1 MGLGVVHSMVNRT
14 PSEDEAAKA
23 RLGRVR
29 GYRVRPDRVEGL
41 GAEIE
46 RASRAVRK
54 RTDAEQAA
62 ADAWDAVVPDE
73 FRERA
78 TFVTVKRG
86 VVTVRVPDA
95 GVRYRLEAWV
105 RGGGQASY
113 AGIAKTAV
121 SRVKVVV

>member
-1 MGLGVVHSMVNRT
+1 MGETGQ
-14 PSEDEAAKA
+14 SEGADRAAGA
-23 RLGRVR
+23 RLDRVR
-29 GYRVRPDRVEGL
+29 GYRVRPEGGGL
-41 GAEIE
+41 GEAID
-46 RASRAVRK
+46 RARRAVRK

-62 ADAWDAVVPDE
+62 AEAWEAVVPDE

-78 TFVTVKRG
+78 TFVSVRRG

-105 RGGGQASY
+105 RGGGQATY
-113 AGIAKTAV
+113 AGVAKTAV